1 MLTRPVVSTSSML
14 FSMRQV
20 YEAAGFHVKR
30 VTIEDLDL
38 PHLNDLEIGTCV
50 RGVIT
55 DEQRELFAHRNNV
68 NETDVSVYFVR
79 STNPPSNGCAAFQD
93 GAPSA
98 VVSQLASRWT
108 LAHEVGH
115 VLGLNHTNNDD
126 RLMTGNGT
134 FNITNPPP
142 DLISTEKNRIQG
154 SGLVHQ
160 C

>member
-1 MLTRPVVSTSSML
+1 
-14 FSMRQV
+14 MRQV
-20 YEAAGFHVKR
+20 YEAAGFR
-30 VTIEDLDL
+30 VERITSETLDL
-38 PHLNDLEIGTCV
+38 PHLIDLEIGACV

-55 DEQRELFAHRNNV
+55 DEQRELFSHRNNV
-68 NETDVSVYFVR
+68 NDNDVSVYFVR
-79 STNPPSNGCAAFQD
+79 STNPPSNGCAAHRD

-115 VLGLNHTNNDD
+115 VLKLNHTNNND
-126 RLMTGNGT
+126 RLMTSNGT

-142 DLISTEKNRIQG
+142 DLNSPEVIRMRSSSLI
-154 SGLVHQ
+154 HP